1 MCSQFSQP
9 SDQGGTVNEFPT
21 AEQPSSCGTKPR
33 PAVNSFFFFFFLS
46 ISGGFKAWIELC
58 ITTTTLLP
66 ALSSKILLQTYICW
80 VLGWEPCSWQEL
92 LPLQLQLWLIHPN
105 DSASALATLPSVA
118 SPERGVG
125 PTDQPLQTLLGNL
138 KKKKEC
144 NLFPPSLHLSGCCH
158 GKVIVSPRVA
168 GKGRWQIF
176 HLAVSHQHPWNQLPG
191 CLLGAP
197 GDSGFYS
204 EMSRSS
210 SHA

>member
-1 MCSQFSQP
+1 MTKGALWTNFLQLSSQAAAALSPGQLLIL
-9 SDQGGTVNEFPT
+9 
-21 AEQPSSCGTKPR
+21 
-33 PAVNSFFFFFFLS
+33 FFFFFFLS

-66 ALSSKILLQTYICW
+66 ALSSRILLQTYICW

-118 SPERGVG
+118 SPERGDG

-138 KKKKEC
+138 KKKKKEC
-144 NLFPPSLHLSGCCH
+144 SLFPPSLHLSGCCH

-168 GKGRWQIF
+168 GKGRWHIF